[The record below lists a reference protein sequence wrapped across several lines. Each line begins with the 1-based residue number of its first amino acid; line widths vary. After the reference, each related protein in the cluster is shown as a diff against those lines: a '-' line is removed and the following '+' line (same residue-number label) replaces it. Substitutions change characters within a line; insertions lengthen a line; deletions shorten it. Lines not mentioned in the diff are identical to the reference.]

1 MFVRNCGNTLRC
13 CVQFLFIPWT
23 ELLNCFGFHL
33 PIPFLCFSSVFP
45 SCSGTGNKTVWS
57 GAWLVSCFLIFAS
70 GFAMSNAHVY
80 CIFST
85 CGCGTAS
92 SVEFYFFC
100 LHNGGSICHLF
111 SFILSIQGAC
121 SCSWLGRF
129 LWQQQIR
136 FALVRVSFCLHPF
149 PFIFP
154 WKESNGCSWLLRG
167 LRCFARII
175 PPSPF
180 SFPFLVGKKTAGIF
194 FPQMVS

>member
-1 MFVRNCGNTLRC
+1 MFFRNCDNTLRYC
-13 CVQFLFIPWT
+13 IQSLSYPWT

-33 PIPFLCFSSVFP
+33 PILFFCFSSVFP

-121 SCSWLGRF
+121 SCSWLGRL

-136 FALVRVSFCLHPF
+136 VCFSSVSFLSASVSF
-149 PFIFP
+149 
-154 WKESNGCSWLLRG
+154 LY
-167 LRCFARII
+167 
-175 PPSPF
+175 SP
-180 SFPFLVGKKTAGIF
+180 
-194 FPQMVS
+194 